1 MNGNARKKNMKNV
14 PTSFDE
20 EISNL
25 REFRIPKKNCQIEV
39 RSAITK

>member
-25 REFRIPKKNCQIEV
+25 REFRIPKKKIVKLKQDLQ
-39 RSAITK
+39 